1 MDIRETF
8 ADKLKELRTNK
19 KLSQTEL
26 AEKLGVSRGSIS
38 FYENGERTADIDF
51 VYKAAQF
58 FNVSADYLLGL
69 SPNPT
74 TDPEIKAI
82 CNYTGLSD
90 EAVKKLN
97 TMHELSEEGVN
108 EEGPY
113 AIIGEQFKL
122 SLISDVIAQLRFLNS
137 EILTTND
144 NMFDVCFSHM
154 QEYIGHLEKSEKCAR
169 EALDVIDTNANISND
184 IFFYRIGLS
193 DLKIPH
199 SKGFKEVVKSDEQY
213 KIAMAEYYQ
222 AIESFKHCINTFYAE
237 KIMSCDIIRN
247 NLESKIRKI
256 KSAFFKV
263 GDTDGNDK

>member
-58 FNVSADYLLGL
+58 FNVSADYLLGRTGTKTQDM
-69 SPNPT
+69 S
-74 TDPEIKAI
+74 IRAI
-82 CNYTGLSD
+82 CDYTGLSD

-97 TMHELSEEGVN
+97 TMHELSKQGVSD
-108 EEGPY
+108 EGPY
-113 AIIGEQFKL
+113 VIIGEQFNL
-122 SLISDVIAQLRFLNS
+122 SLISDVIDQLRFLNS

-144 NMFDVCFSHM
+144 NMFDVCFSHI
-154 QEYIGHLEKSEKCAR
+154 QEYVRHLEKSEKCAR
-169 EALDVIDTNANISND
+169 EALDVIDTNANVSND
-184 IFFYRIGLS
+184 IFLYRIGLS

-199 SKGFKEVVKSDEQY
+199 SKGFEEVVKSDEQY
-213 KIAMAEYYQ
+213 KIAMSEYYQ
-222 AIESFKHCINTFYAE
+222 AIESFKHCINTFCVE
-237 KIMSCDIIRN
+237 KIMSCVNIRN

-256 KSAFFKV
+256 KSAFFEV
-263 GDTDGNDK
+263 GDTDVNDN